1 MTGQAVHAIDGAVTC
16 QLSGGLAH
24 GQLASV
30 VRILSELGRSGSM
43 RVNCRWWSG
52 EIGMCD
58 GDVVSATLS
67 SEQGPGALE
76 TMLVALSEG
85 SFTFYEHAVASHGAP
100 SLLTRDELPSYIT
113 HIVAEHARLK
123 RAIPSLTLA
132 PRLAADDQPSRSVI
146 IEREA
151 FLLMPAVVGGR
162 SAEEIAVE
170 HGLARTVYTLAALVE
185 QGIITFQDKRL
196 SG

>member
-1 MTGQAVHAIDGAVTC
+1 MTAQAAHAVDGAVSC

-24 GQLASV
+24 GQLATL
-30 VRILSELGRSGSM
+30 VRILSELGRSGSV

-85 SFTFYEHAVASHGAP
+85 SFTFYEHAVACHSEP

-113 HIVAEHARLK
+113 HIAAEHARLE
-123 RAIPSLTLA
+123 RAIPSLTLV
-132 PRLAADDQPSRSVI
+132 PRLAADDQTSRPVI

-162 SAEEIAVE
+162 SVEEMAVE

-185 QGIITFQDKRL
+185 QDIITFRHERV

>member
-1 MTGQAVHAIDGAVTC
+1 MTGQAAHAVDGAVTC

-24 GQLASV
+24 GQLATV
-30 VRILSELGRSGSM
+30 VRILSDLGSSGSV

-52 EIGMCD
+52 EIGICD

-85 SFTFYEHAVASHGAP
+85 SFTFYEHAIASHGAP

-113 HIVAEHARLK
+113 HIAAEHARLE
-123 RAIPSLTLA
+123 RAIPSLALV
-132 PRLAADDQPSRSVI
+132 PRLAADDQPSRPVI

-151 FLLMPAVVGGR
+151 FLLMPGIVGGR
-162 SAEEIAVE
+162 SVEDIAIE
-170 HGLARTVYTLAALVE
+170 HGLALTVYTLAALVE
-185 QGIITFQDKRL
+185 QGIITFPREGV